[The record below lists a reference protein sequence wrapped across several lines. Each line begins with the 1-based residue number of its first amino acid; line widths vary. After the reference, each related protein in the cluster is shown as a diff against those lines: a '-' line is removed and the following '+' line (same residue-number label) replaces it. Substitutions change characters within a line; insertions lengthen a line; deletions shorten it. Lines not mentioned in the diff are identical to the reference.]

1 MHDLLIRGAD
11 VVDGTGT
18 PARRVDVAVAGGKI
32 VALGDDLGD
41 ARRVIDATGS
51 VLAPGFIDIHTH
63 SDYAF
68 PVNPRAESKIRQG
81 VTTEVVGNCGY
92 SVAPAPAE
100 RVGALREYLAASGPF
115 YPFRE
120 TTFAGYVEEFPR
132 TSVNVVLQV
141 GHNTLRLV
149 TVGMEPRAPRAD
161 EMRHMVRLLEEALA
175 AGAIGL
181 SSGLFTA
188 PGAVAAPEEM
198 LALGKALASRG
209 AAYSSHVR
217 NEAGGV
223 FAAVDEAIALGESC
237 GVHVQI
243 AHVKVSGTEN
253 WGSADK
259 LLARIDAARG
269 RGVAVDCD
277 QYPYTTATNPLRN
290 LLPTWLQEGGI
301 DVMLA
306 RIAAPGVRPRVAD
319 EIATRGCGAFGK
331 LPSWDAVRIAL
342 TAAHPD
348 YAGRTIA
355 EIAAERGTDGL
366 DAVCHVLT
374 DDRGATRVILES
386 MAEDDVRAILKTPWV
401 LVGSDGVALAPYGPT
416 SAGKPHPRYYG
427 TFARVLGHYAR
438 ELRLLSL
445 EQAIWK
451 MTGGAAAALGLADRG
466 VVREGAWADL
476 TIFDPATVGERGTYD
491 DPHRYP
497 SGIRAVIVNGD
508 VVLDEGEHTGALP
521 GRVLR
526 RGPHGVG

>member
-1 MHDLLIRGAD
+1 
-11 VVDGTGT
+11 
-18 PARRVDVAVAGGKI
+18 
-32 VALGDDLGD
+32 
-41 ARRVIDATGS
+41 
-51 VLAPGFIDIHTH
+51 
-63 SDYAF
+63 
-68 PVNPRAESKIRQG
+68 
-81 VTTEVVGNCGY
+81 
-92 SVAPAPAE
+92 
-100 RVGALREYLAASGPF
+100 
-115 YPFRE
+115 
-120 TTFAGYVEEFPR
+120 
-132 TSVNVVLQV
+132 
-141 GHNTLRLV
+141 
-149 TVGMEPRAPRAD
+149 
-161 EMRHMVRLLEEALA
+161 
-175 AGAIGL
+175 
-181 SSGLFTA
+181 
-188 PGAVAAPEEM
+188 
-198 LALGKALASRG
+198 
-209 AAYSSHVR
+209 
-217 NEAGGV
+217 
-223 FAAVDEAIALGESC
+223 
-237 GVHVQI
+237 
-243 AHVKVSGTEN
+243 
-253 WGSADK
+253 
-259 LLARIDAARG
+259 
-269 RGVAVDCD
+269 
-277 QYPYTTATNPLRN
+277 
-290 LLPTWLQEGGI
+290 
-301 DVMLA
+301 MLA

-342 TAAHPD
+342 SAAHPD

-466 VVREGAWADL
+466 VVRERAWADL

-497 SGIRAVIVNGD
+497 SGIHAVIVNGD